1 MLVSDWTKTG
11 ERRLTRLAFAAL
23 AFAASAGVAILAFAS
38 PAAAQASKPE
48 GCPRLISRDQPRIIP
63 ALLREDELLIRFVGH
78 ATFVIETPGGVRVA
92 TDYNDYVRPQTLPNV
107 ITMNR
112 AHSTHYT
119 NNPDPRIP
127 HVLRGWNPAG
137 GAAEHDVSI
146 QDMRIRNVAT
156 NIRGFEGTER
166 GGNSIFVFEAA
177 QLCVAHLGHLH
188 HELTVEHL
196 SQLGRVDIA
205 LVPVDGSY
213 TLSKEQ
219 MLEVVRSI
227 QPMIVVPMHYFSAF
241 TLNQFL
247 DLARER
253 FPIETLASPVITM
266 TREKLPRRT
275 TVMVLPGR

>member
-1 MLVSDWTKTG
+1 M
-11 ERRLTRLAFAAL
+11 TRLAFL
-23 AFAASAGVAILAFAS
+23 ASACAAILVFAT

-63 ALLREDELLIRFVGH
+63 ASLREDELLIRFVGH
-78 ATFVIETPGGVRVA
+78 ATFLIETPGGVRVA

-119 NNPDPRIP
+119 NNPDPGIA
-127 HVLRGWNPAG
+127 HVLRGWNPNG
-137 GAAEHDVSI
+137 GAAEHDVTI

-156 NIRGFEGTER
+156 NIRGWEGTER
-166 GGNSIFVFEAA
+166 GGNSIFVFEAS

-196 SQLGRVDIA
+196 SQLGRIDIA

-227 QPMIVVPMHYFSAF
+227 QPMVVVPMHYFSAH

-253 FPIETLASPVITM
+253 FPIETLASPVVTLS
-266 TREKLPRRT
+266 RQKLPRRT

>member
-1 MLVSDWTKTG
+1 M
-11 ERRLTRLAFAAL
+11 TRLAFL
-23 AFAASAGVAILAFAS
+23 ASACVAILAFAS

-63 ALLREDELLIRFVGH
+63 ASLRDDELLIRFVGH
-78 ATFVIETPGGVRVA
+78 ATFLIETPGGVRVA
-92 TDYNDYVRPQTLPNV
+92 TDYNDYVRPQTLPNI

-119 NNPDPRIP
+119 NNPDSRIA
-127 HVLRGWNPAG
+127 HVLRGWNPTG
-137 GAAEHDVSI
+137 GGVEHDVTI

-156 NIRGFEGTER
+156 NIRGWEGTER
-166 GGNSIFVFEAA
+166 GGNSIFVFEAS

-196 SQLGRVDIA
+196 SQLGRIDVA

-227 QPMIVVPMHYFSAF
+227 QPMIVVPMHFFSTH

-253 FPIETLASPVITM
+253 FPIETLASPVVTLS
-266 TREKLPRRT
+266 RDKLPRRT

>member
-1 MLVSDWTKTG
+1 M
-11 ERRLTRLAFAAL
+11 TRLALLASACAAIV
-23 AFAASAGVAILAFAS
+23 AFAT
-38 PAAAQASKPE
+38 PAPAQTTKPE

-63 ALLREDELLIRFVGH
+63 AALREDELLIRFVGH
-78 ATFVIETPGGVRVA
+78 ATFMIETPGGVRVA

-119 NNPDPRIP
+119 NNPDPGIA

-137 GAAEHDVSI
+137 GAAEHDVTI
-146 QDMRIRNVAT
+146 QDMRIRNVST
-156 NIRGFEGTER
+156 NIRGWDGTER
-166 GGNSIFVFEAA
+166 GGNSIFVFEAS

-247 DLARER
+247 ELARER
-253 FPIETLASPVITM
+253 FPVETLASPVITM
-266 TREKLPRRT
+266 SRDRLPRRT

>member
-1 MLVSDWTKTG
+1 M
-11 ERRLTRLAFAAL
+11 TRLAFVAI
-23 AFAASAGVAILAFAS
+23 AFAVSACAAMSGFAS
-38 PAAAQASKPE
+38 SAVAQASKPE
-48 GCPRLISRDQPRIIP
+48 GCPRLVSRDQPRIIP
-63 ALLREDELLIRFVGH
+63 AALREDELLIRFVGH
-78 ATFVIETPGGVRVA
+78 ATFLIETPGGVRVA

-119 NNPDPRIP
+119 NNPDPRIT

-137 GAAEHDVSI
+137 GAAEHDVTI

-156 NIRGFEGTER
+156 NIRGFQGTEQ
-166 GGNSIFVFEAA
+166 GGNSIFVFEASL
-177 QLCVAHLGHLH
+177 LCVAHLGHLH

-205 LVPVDGSY
+205 LVPVDGSF

-227 QPMIVVPMHYFSAF
+227 QPMVVVPMHFFSAY

>member
-1 MLVSDWTKTG
+1 MA
-11 ERRLTRLAFAAL
+11 RLALIASALVASVFASVFAL
-23 AFAASAGVAILAFAS
+23 ALGMAS
-38 PAAAQASKPE
+38 PAAAQGAPKEGLKPE
-48 GCPRLISRDQPRIIP
+48 GCPRLISQDRPRIIR
-63 ALLREDELLIRFVGH
+63 ASLRPDELALRFVGH
-78 ATFVIETPGGVRVA
+78 ATFVIETPAGLTVA
-92 TDYNDYVRPQTLPNV
+92 TDYNDYVRPQALPAV

-119 NNPDPRIP
+119 NNPDPTIK
-127 HVLRGWNPAG
+127 HVLRGWNPEG
-137 GAAEHDVSI
+137 GAAEHDVTI
-146 QDMRIRNVAT
+146 EDMRIRNVAT
-156 NIRGFEGTER
+156 NIRSYGGTER

-196 SQLGRVDIA
+196 AQLGRIDVA

-219 MLEVVRSI
+219 MIEVVRSI
-227 QPMIVVPMHYFSAF
+227 QPMIVVPMHFFTQS

-247 DLARER
+247 ELARER
-253 FPIETLASPVITM
+253 FPVEYAKSPSITLS
-266 TREKLPRRT
+266 RDRLPRRT